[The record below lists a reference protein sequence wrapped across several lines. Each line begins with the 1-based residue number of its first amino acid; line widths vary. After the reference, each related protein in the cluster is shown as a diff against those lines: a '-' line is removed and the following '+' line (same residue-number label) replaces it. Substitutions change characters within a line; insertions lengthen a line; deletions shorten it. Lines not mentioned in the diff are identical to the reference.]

1 MIFAIKKQHSV
12 DEKVVS
18 RNSSAENIYVAR
30 FSCIFSR
37 RFLVVTIISC
47 YDMALT
53 LK

>member
-1 MIFAIKKQHSV
+1 VIFAIKKQHLV

-18 RNSSAENIYVAR
+18 RNSSVENYVAN
-30 FSCIFSR
+30 FSCIFSM
-37 RFLVVTIISC
+37 RFLVITIISY